1 MQICFS
7 LENINVQF
15 SYFRSLGNVSIRQN
29 LTESF
34 FTISDNTCNDYV
46 NTKRLCPTWGSEN
59 IVQVKDS
66 AKRRGTKECGLLEFW
81 VQFWSLKKGINL
93 PIICCIW
100 PHAFHHPP
108 IPSITGRFVVRNTFI
123 QSQIQR
129 FTSWPHLTT
138 YPLAAQTFHTP
149 EDPIDWNWQSTSST
163 LTNGEYV
170 CGLLFLLKT
179 VDIPCV
185 RRRESAEVH
194 SSMDVNLLNSLH
206 SLKIFE
212 SRELNFGRSS
222 DELDQ
227 HRCFL
232 NKLGKCNNLSEFRL
246 WHCTS
251 SVSDNGTSC

>member
-1 MQICFS
+1 MLHLATRF
-7 LENINVQF
+7 
-15 SYFRSLGNVSIRQN
+15 
-29 LTESF
+29 
-34 FTISDNTCNDYV
+34 
-46 NTKRLCPTWGSEN
+46 
-59 IVQVKDS
+59 
-66 AKRRGTKECGLLEFW
+66 
-81 VQFWSLKKGINL
+81 
-93 PIICCIW
+93 
-100 PHAFHHPP
+100 PP
-108 IPSITGRFVVRNTFI
+108 FPLSSITGRFVVRHTFI

-129 FTSWPHLTT
+129 FPLWPPLTT

-212 SRELNFGRSS
+212 SCDRNFGRSS

-227 HRCFL
+227 IKR
-232 NKLGKCNNLSEFRL
+232 GQWNNLSEFRL